1 MSNKSLKKKDLV
13 NNLSL
18 KTGFSLNYSKKV
30 IDDFIEI
37 IIQNIK
43 SGELILKNFGSF
55 KVINKNERIGR
66 NPKTKKKFLISSRK
80 AISFIP
86 SKKISDN
93 LNKLL

>member
-1 MSNKSLKKKDLV
+1 MSNKSLKKRDLV

-30 IDDFIEI
+30 VNDFIEI

-55 KVINKNERIGR
+55 KVIKKNERIGR

-80 AISFIP
+80 TISFIP